1 MTGKSFCTGLNYE
14 YLGEA
19 SFNEREYHTI
29 KITFNQIGDK
39 PTDIYQIY
47 LNKETLLVDRFLF
60 TVADRGV
67 IDTPFLMEVEYV
79 EIDGMLI
86 PSHRRYKK
94 SNWDAN
100 VTDAPWIEV
109 KWSDICFNNDLT
121 IEDFRKESMKL

>member
-1 MTGKSFCTGLNYE
+1 MMQKLLDPGLNYE

-60 TVADRGV
+60 TVADKGV
-67 IDTPFLMEVEYV
+67 MDTPLLMEIKYE
-79 EIDGMLI
+79 EIEGKLI

-94 SNWDAN
+94 SSWDAN
-100 VTDAPWIEV
+100 VIDAPWIEV
-109 KWSDICFNNDLT
+109 KWSDIRFNNDLT
-121 IEDFRKESMKL
+121 IEDLEKSQ